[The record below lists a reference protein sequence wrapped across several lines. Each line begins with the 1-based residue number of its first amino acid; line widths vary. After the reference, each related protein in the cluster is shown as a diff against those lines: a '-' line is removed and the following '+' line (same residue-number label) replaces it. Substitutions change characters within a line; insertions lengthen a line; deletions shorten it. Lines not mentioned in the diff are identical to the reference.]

1 MLHTD
6 KGQQK
11 HVGYLTF
18 PYGSVWMFMPDA
30 KLPVWVIPPVP
41 ALRNSTMRRTR
52 DHLGHVRTLLCQKKK
67 KTLSSVN
74 CDDFAGQDDARVC
87 RVQSSEVLAN
97 MQLSAVWNLI
107 FISFDKAAQAI
118 YWAQTVLHPQ
128 RIILKMGIDTNIT
141 LTTAETITK
150 QNDKTGEKV

>member
-41 ALRNSTMRRTR
+41 ALRNSTKRRT
-52 DHLGHVRTLLCQKKK
+52 LITWAMCGHCFVRK
-67 KTLSSVN
+67 KTLSSVELWW
-74 CDDFAGQDDARVC
+74 FRRAGWCWSVSGTVIRGPGQYAAVSC
-87 RVQSSEVLAN
+87 LKSHLHFLWQSSTGHI
-97 MQLSAVWNLI
+97 LSQDSVTSTENHFENGNRHKYHLDHCWDN
-107 FISFDKAAQAI
+107 
-118 YWAQTVLHPQ
+118 H
-128 RIILKMGIDTNIT
+128 
-141 LTTAETITK
+141 
-150 QNDKTGEKV
+150 